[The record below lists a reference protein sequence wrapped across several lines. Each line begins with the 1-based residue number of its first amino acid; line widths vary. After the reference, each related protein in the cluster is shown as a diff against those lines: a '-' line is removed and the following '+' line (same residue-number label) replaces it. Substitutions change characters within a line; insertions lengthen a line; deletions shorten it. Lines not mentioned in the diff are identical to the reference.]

1 MSILL
6 VFLSMLITSLSMS
19 VGVMDKW
26 KRKKVAVY
34 LRRSKGDTGDTKAQL
49 KRIEPLLAKLEKEG
63 KVKKIDR
70 SIVGRQFSYTK
81 DEGRFNAAR
90 DLARKGDIFN
100 EGDGQSAFDS
110 ARERRV
116 LNELL
121 KRMRDGEYDAVVAE
135 TLDRYSRDPLD
146 FATAA
151 LDDWRK
157 GDKQFASLK
166 EGEAYGSPNELD
178 EAIITTKLMWGGE
191 GKKGE
196 SRKAINA
203 LEEKMNIGFLSKP
216 KAELRGSGTKNAGM
230 NYRQAYQLMKAYGET
245 PEGRLRKPG
254 QVGKEFRRDHTWA
267 SQWYERMKQWESYV
281 YPDGETA
288 LEKWLNA
295 VEKVNQFIGEYP
307 LARDGDSWKRPE
319 VIQLVKTA
327 SGFLGYPAGVNP
339 SRAYPVGKEQFILF
353 PDPTDFDIEELS
365 VTADPRTIE
374 GWTVIREPL
383 GERMLMKHQTQF
395 RGKGGQGKRA
405 V

>member
-1 MSILL
+1 MLL
-6 VFLSMLITSLSMS
+6 VLLSMLVMSLSM
-19 VGVMDKW
+19 VGSIDTW

-34 LRRSKGDTGDTKAQL
+34 IRRSKGDTGDTKAQL

-70 SIVGRQFSYTK
+70 GIVGRQFNYTK
-81 DEGRFNAAR
+81 EEGRFNASR

-116 LNELL
+116 LGELL
-121 KRMRDGEYDAVVAE
+121 KRMRAGEYDAVVAE
-135 TLDRYSRDPLD
+135 THDRFSRDPLD
-146 FATAA
+146 LATVA
-151 LDDWRK
+151 LDEWRK
-157 GDKQFASLK
+157 NGKQFASLK
-166 EGEAYGSPNELD
+166 EGEVLGGPNSLD

-203 LEEKMNIGFLSKP
+203 LEQKMNLGYISKP

-230 NYRQAYQLMKAYGET
+230 KYRQAYQLMKAFGET

-254 QVGKEFRRDHTWA
+254 TVGKEFRRDHTWA

-281 YPDGETA
+281 YPDGVTA

-319 VIQLVKTA
+319 VRQLVKTA

-339 SRAYPVGKEQFILF
+339 SLAYPVAKEQFILF
-353 PDPTDFDIEELS
+353 PDPTDFDLQELS
-365 VTADPRTIE
+365 VTADPQTIE
-374 GWTVIREPL
+374 GWAVSREPL

-395 RGKGGQGKRA
+395 LGKGGRGKGA